1 MASRIY
7 FSFLDRTIVGCL
19 IATLALQDCLELA
32 LEELDLL
39 ELLRG
44 RSFSL
49 RAFVLKKLNVLSIHS
64 NDYKA
69 VICTPADRS
78 GAVQ

>member
-1 MASRIY
+1 MAS
-7 FSFLDRTIVGCL
+7 
-19 IATLALQDCLELA
+19 LALQDCLELA

-49 RAFVLKKLNVLSIHS
+49 RALVLKKLNVLSIHQ

-78 GAVQ
+78 GIL